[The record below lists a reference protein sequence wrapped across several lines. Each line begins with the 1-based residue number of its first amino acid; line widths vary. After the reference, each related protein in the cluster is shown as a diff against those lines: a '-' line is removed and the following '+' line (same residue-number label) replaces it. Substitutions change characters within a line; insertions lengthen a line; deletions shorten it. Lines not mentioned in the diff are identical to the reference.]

1 MSNMEIIASIIIPLL
16 AALLG
21 YLAGGYTERKK
32 HSYDLIVLER
42 KMTIDAYEKLYASV
56 DDLISKSGLAVSF
69 PFQGTRDEQLSFFHQ
84 HDHDLSERFFNVL
97 MDSYNP
103 LIINDK
109 KLKQLVDAMNK
120 QVSTLSN
127 SLMRLYNGENV
138 IADAND
144 AQGKMVELREAISKH
159 LSARMCSLFY
169 GPLDEQ
175 STMLKDESKNNTS
188 EPKDASNSSS
198 RSVT

>member
-32 HSYDLIVLER
+32 HSYDLMVLER
-42 KMTIDAYEKLYASV
+42 KMTIAAYEKLYASV
-56 DDLISKSGLAVSF
+56 DDLISESGLAISF
-69 PFQGTRDEQLSFFHQ
+69 PSQGTRDEQLSFFHQ
-84 HDHDLSERFFNVL
+84 HDRDLSGRFFDVL

-109 KLKQLVDAMNK
+109 ELEQLVKVMNE
-120 QVSTLSN
+120 QVSKLSN
-127 SLMRLYNGENV
+127 SLMRLCNGEDV
-138 IADAND
+138 IAQAND
-144 AQGKMVELREAISKH
+144 AQGKMVKLREAISKH
-159 LSARMCSLFY
+159 LSVRMCSLFY

-175 STMLKDESKNNTS
+175 STMLKDESKNN
-188 EPKDASNSSS
+188 S
-198 RSVT
+198 RIQHH